1 MWTTSLTYYFGGF
14 RLDQA
19 VRGLYKGDIRVALRA
34 KCFAALSLLVRN
46 AGRSVAKGDFHSE
59 LWPGKF
65 VLDGS
70 LFQVIHQLR
79 VALGDDGRSPRYVAT
94 VSGDGYQFVAH
105 VSALPF
111 RQSIHQNAGFDWE
124 RHRHYAKGQHL
135 LGRLTVSSIH
145 GAIQEFERS
154 LDGDERFAAAYAGLA
169 ESFSL
174 LAQYGAVPPDD
185 AFQKARRHATRA
197 LELDPTNARSHA
209 ALADALV
216 YSDRAYDEGE
226 RLFREGITR
235 SPACTVLRGWYAWLL
250 VLKRQFTQGLEQIE
264 ISLLIEPGSLP
275 QNTQLGAYLYAIGE
289 YEAAARQLRTVLEMD
304 HAYPLARYY
313 LGATLVQQ
321 GLYAEAIAELR
332 AQAGGDCSRRPYG
345 LLGNAYARS
354 GDRSKALG
362 VLAFLRN
369 TDGASP
375 AGAYDTAQILAGL
388 AEDSAALD
396 ALEIALLRASPSLAF
411 LNIDP
416 CFERLRANCRFRQL
430 AHRVGLE
437 ADR

>member
-1 MWTTSLTYYFGGF
+1 MYYFGGF

-19 VRGLYKGDIRVALRA
+19 VRGLYKGDVRIALRA

-46 AGRSVAKGDFHSE
+46 AGRPVVKQDLHNE

-70 LFQVIHQLR
+70 LCQVIHQLR
-79 VALGDDGRSPRYVAT
+79 AALGDDGRSPCYVAT
-94 VSGDGYQFVAH
+94 VPGDGYQFVAH
-105 VSALPF
+105 VSALPL
-111 RQSIHQNAGFDWE
+111 RQSIHQNAQFDWE

-135 LGRLTVSSIH
+135 LGRLTVSSIQ

-154 LDGDERFAAAYAGLA
+154 LDGDEGFAAAHAGLA

-174 LAQYGAVPPDD
+174 LAQYGAAPPNE
-185 AFQKARRHATRA
+185 AFLKAKRHATRA

-209 ALADALV
+209 ALADAFV

-264 ISLLIEPGSLP
+264 ISLLIEPDSLS
-275 QNTQLGAYLYAIGE
+275 QNTQLGAYFYTIGE
-289 YEAAARQLRTVLEMD
+289 YEAAARQLRMVLEMD
-304 HAYPLARYY
+304 NAYPLARYY
-313 LGATLVQQ
+313 LGATLLQQ
-321 GLYAEAIAELR
+321 GLYSAAIAELR
-332 AQAGGDCSRRPYG
+332 AQAGSQCSRRPFG

-362 VLAFLRN
+362 VLAFLRDG
-369 TDGASP
+369 DGASP
-375 AGAYDTAQILAGL
+375 AAAYDTAQILAGL
-388 AEDSAALD
+388 AEDTAAVD
-396 ALEIALLRASPSLAF
+396 ALETAFQRGSPSLAF

-416 CFERLRANCRFRQL
+416 CFERLGANCRFRQL

-437 ADR
+437 ANR